1 MSKSYV
7 ISWNS
12 RLGPAI
18 GRGKK
23 LMEREEAERLA
34 AELNEDYPD
43 FIHEAVNTAVE
54 EPALEAVAA

>member
-1 MSKSYV
+1 
-7 ISWNS
+7 
-12 RLGPAI
+12 
-18 GRGKK
+18 
-23 LMEREEAERLA
+23 MEREEAERLA